1 MNTEQ
6 PDDTRDRLVT
16 ILTSPAYMSL
26 QLSVADVD
34 DETSLIDDLGL
45 DSIQLF
51 EFSTAIENE
60 FKIDIAE
67 SIEYSTMQRFANLVA
82 LVREAR
88 ASAAVSSQDEVGPE
102 SASRLRRR

>member
-1 MNTEQ
+1 
-6 PDDTRDRLVT
+6 
-16 ILTSPAYMSL
+16 MSL
-26 QLSVADVD
+26 QLSVADID

-51 EFSTAIENE
+51 EFSTAIESE

-67 SIEYSTMQRFANLVA
+67 SIEYSTVQRFANLVA

-88 ASAAVSSQDEVGPE
+88 AAAAVSS
-102 SASRLRRR
+102 